1 MVVFPIQ
8 LYRLIVLSKSRRE
21 IFVSYLSVVRR
32 PSNGWFSKPRSS
44 PFGLRSLNSA
54 SADSLCCWG
63 CYLLITRGIHSIL
76 GE

>member
-21 IFVSYLSVVRR
+21 IFVSYFSVVRR

-54 SADSLCCWG
+54 SAEG
-63 CYLLITRGIHSIL
+63 CYLLITRRIHSRL